1 MLFPSERWERGRA
14 AALCSWQWVSRA
26 ARCQQ
31 EPTAP
36 PAAPP
41 HSRAPLSCLGRV
53 ATLGISAHSKNPNR
67 VVTQFCLA
75 YCKWHHKWAAL
86 RLVEGQGVFGC
97 YHAEVSINK
106 LVSPSLILLGTQFA
120 GRVLTEME

>member
-1 MLFPSERWERGRA
+1 MQWAELAAWLGAHRLVKDWKSHTGRC
-14 AALCSWQWVSRA
+14 LQSV
-26 ARCQQ
+26 
-31 EPTAP
+31 PT
-36 PAAPP
+36 
-41 HSRAPLSCLGRV
+41 SCLGRV

-75 YCKWHHKWAAL
+75 YCKWHLKWAAL